1 LRQLTETHFF
11 TEKIHL
17 TLSCGVT
24 QMQGKDDS
32 HRVVMRAD
40 DALYKAKH
48 EGRNRVEVVM

>member
-1 LRQLTETHFF
+1 MRQLTETHFF